1 MASQKVIEHT
11 LILWLLSYGVFF
23 GWTFYVLTSPEHLV
37 SLDSQVSSF
46 ERTYPAA
53 MNRNKISQYR

>member
-1 MASQKVIEHT
+1 MASQKVIEHA

-23 GWTFYVLTSPEHLV
+23 GWTVYVLTSPEHLV
-37 SLDSQVSSF
+37 SLDSQVFSF
-46 ERTYPAA
+46 ESTYPAA